1 MYAKYEAKNV
11 KPEIINQKSK
21 DDQHMLMVPK
31 CNKKDTTLF
40 FDMKIQV

>member
-21 DDQHMLMVPK
+21 DDQHMVMVPK
-31 CNKKDTTLF
+31 CNKK
-40 FDMKIQV
+40 KILHYFST